1 MTTKNKT
8 QSALIVA
15 REKVA
20 GELKSQISK
29 GRRLA
34 RRSLRTQAEII
45 QGAKDFD
52 KWAHYTI
59 EMLVRF
65 FNKESVAKKFQSQC
79 YQHIDPDMH
88 WRQLG
93 PCLLAG
99 AEAGGFYLETLKD
112 SLHLYEVLSSNNDQ
126 TGSDSL
132 KSRPEVFVV
141 HGHDHATK
149 EMVARYLET
158 KLGLKVII
166 LHEQANLNRTI
177 IEKLEKHSEVQFAV
191 VILTPDDMGC
201 PKDKA
206 QLVRPRA
213 RQNVIFE
220 LGFFI
225 GRLGRE
231 KVCALYTGDVEL
243 PSDYQGI
250 LYISLDHN
258 EWRTD
263 LAKEIKAAG
272 VSLDL
277 SNAY

>member
-1 MTTKNKT
+1 MVTKNRS
-8 QSALIVA
+8 QSFLVVGRDKA
-15 REKVA
+15 E

-29 GRRLA
+29 GKRLS
-34 RRSLRTQAEII
+34 RRSLRSQAEVS
-45 QGAKDFD
+45 QAAKDFD

-59 EMLVRF
+59 EMLRRF
-65 FNKESVAKKFQSQC
+65 FDKQSVANKFQSES
-79 YQHIDPDMH
+79 YENISADMH
-88 WRQLG
+88 WRELG
-93 PCLLAG
+93 NCLITGAG
-99 AEAGGFYLETLKD
+99 AGVFYLENLKD
-112 SLHLYEVLSSNNDQ
+112 SLHLYEAPSFKQDQVTQDSSN
-126 TGSDSL
+126 T
-132 KSRPEVFVV
+132 RPEVFVV

-272 VSLDL
+272 VRLDL

>member
-1 MTTKNKT
+1 MKTKNKS
-8 QSALIVA
+8 QIVLVVNKERA
-15 REKVA
+15 A

-29 GRRLA
+29 GRRLS
-34 RRSLRTQAEII
+34 RRSLRTQGEIA

-59 EMLVRF
+59 EMLTRF
-65 FNKESVAKKFQSQC
+65 FDKQALAKKFQSQC
-79 YQHIDPDMH
+79 YQNITGEMH
-88 WRQLG
+88 WRELG
-93 PCLLAG
+93 TYLVEG
-99 AEAGGFYLETLKD
+99 AEAGVFYLETLQD
-112 SLHLYEVLSSNNDQ
+112 SLHLYEVSSVDQ
-126 TGSDSL
+126 DLVAKDSL
-132 KSRPEVFVV
+132 KPRPEIFVV

-149 EMVARYLET
+149 ETVARYLET
-158 KLGLKVII
+158 KLGLRAII
-166 LHEQANLNRTI
+166 LHEQPNLNRTI

-201 PKDKA
+201 PKNKA
-206 QLVRPRA
+206 QLVKPRA

-225 GRLGRE
+225 GRLGRD

-250 LYISLDHN
+250 LYLSLDQS
-258 EWRTD
+258 EWKID

-272 VSLDL
+272 IRLDL